1 MQVFLVRH
9 GQTQWNVEG
18 LLQGSSDIPLTAL
31 GRRQAESA
39 AAALVGRVGD
49 HPIIVASP
57 LERARHTA
65 HALADRLRVDVVVDD
80 RLRERAYGVWE
91 GVTPEER
98 QRRWP
103 DEVALWHAHG
113 DPMLPGFEEHSAVQS
128 RMIAGI
134 EDWTDKAEEQGCTLV
149 AFAHGSCIRVGLHG
163 LLDLPLTHRTLGN
176 LGNTAWSQLARRER
190 GDWTLDRHN
199 VTAETVAIA

>member
-49 HPIIVASP
+49 NPIIVASP

-128 RMIAGI
+128 RMIAGV
-134 EDWTDKAEEQGCTLV
+134 EDWTDKAEEQGRTLV
-149 AFAHGSCIRVGLHG
+149 AFAHGSLHPRRTSRAASPSADPPHARQSGQHG
-163 LLDLPLTHRTLGN
+163 LVAGSPAGSAAIGLS
-176 LGNTAWSQLARRER
+176 TATTSPQRRWR
-190 GDWTLDRHN
+190 
-199 VTAETVAIA
+199 